1 MKNAR
6 PPEAIERFIATVNK
20 GDVAAF
26 LAFFPADGVVDD
38 WGRRFTGH
46 AAIRGWSD
54 EEFIGKQV
62 SLKVTDI
69 ERDDHTVRVMADVG
83 GNGFNGPSCFTFV
96 LDGDKVHEMRIT
108 AS

>member
-1 MKNAR
+1 VKKDGLPA
-6 PPEAIERFIATVNK
+6 AIERFIAAANK

-26 LAFFPADGVVDD
+26 LALFAADGVVDD

-46 AAIRGWSD
+46 AAIRNWSD

-62 SLKVTDI
+62 SLKVTGF
-69 ERDDHTVRVMADVG
+69 ERNGDTVGVMADVG
-83 GNGFNGPSCFTFV
+83 GNGFNGPSRFTFV
-96 LDGDKVHEMRIT
+96 LDGDRLREMRIT